1 MSAEYAAIH
10 GRTLALVQHHRRQ
23 DWPAVSALLAELTT
37 PEQAGM
43 TLASMLKVLDYFLDR
58 TPDAD
63 KFLAEMSLNL
73 ASHAGNVGNGE

>member
-10 GRTLALVQHHRRQ
+10 ARTVALVQHHRRK

-37 PEQAGM
+37 PEQAGVM
-43 TLASMLKVLDYFLDR
+43 LASMLKVLDYFLDR

-63 KFLAEMSLNL
+63 RFLAEMSLRL
-73 ASHAGNVGNGE
+73 AAHDGNVSDGE